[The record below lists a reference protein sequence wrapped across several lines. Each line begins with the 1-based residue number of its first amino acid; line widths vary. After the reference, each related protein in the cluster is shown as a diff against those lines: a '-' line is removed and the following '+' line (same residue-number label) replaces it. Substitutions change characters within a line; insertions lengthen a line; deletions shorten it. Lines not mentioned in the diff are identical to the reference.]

1 MSRLFTQAF
10 PAAIFLS
17 VQLVP
22 VLAIAQT
29 VEEGLSPVGEIPP
42 AEGPQVSDDGTK
54 TVYPASYFD
63 QYSPLSLQDML
74 QRIPGA
80 SIQESV
86 ATEERRGLRGNE
98 DAILING
105 QQVTGKDSGGA
116 GALQRIAAN
125 QVARIEIIRGTSSE
139 VQSTT
144 QRIINVILLDDAA
157 DTLTVTVAMPS
168 YTNDGSVRP
177 IASLSYGVTE
187 VNRNYSIALQSNP
200 IYRPWRRTKI
210 TTDLTGQE
218 ILDSTES
225 EQLDNYTIQTN
236 GRYEQTFASGSRL
249 QLNGFGSW
257 LINRRERRE
266 VLRDPQQPRQVNEL
280 ADILE
285 VDDRDRFTTEVSAD
299 YSFPVGEADTFT
311 MLGLFNWEKENRD
324 REVFDL
330 QPLDE
335 PVQVQQTRQDVKTE
349 SILRGTYDATFRPTL
364 SAQVGLEGA
373 LNTQN
378 TDFDLATRVNGE
390 LVPLPIFNSDGKVT
404 EYRSEA
410 FSTLRWQPLSELQ
423 LEPGLAVEAS
433 RITQKSADVDNARSL
448 VFVKPTFN
456 AYWDVTPRD
465 KVFFSIVRDVKQLN
479 FLEFVATITDRD
491 QELEAG
497 NPDLKPEKSWDFE
510 VGIDHRLMDGGGVL
524 SASAF
529 YREVEDVSGR
539 TTFNGLISQPGN
551 IGDGREYGAEV
562 EASLQFTRL
571 NWWDGVLTTSYLRR
585 KTSVTDPFDGRT
597 RRFGNS
603 PNWEFKL
610 DYRHDVD
617 FVIDGYIGVNF
628 SQSGSRFIYDLD
640 YIERFKEGGS
650 LTLTIEHELSENLR
664 LNLSSNNFLNR
675 LLVRDREL
683 FAVQPGGGRTAIGR
697 RVERHKWGR
706 IFNIFV
712 RGTF

>member
-1 MSRLFTQAF
+1 MYRLFSSASF
-10 PAAIFLS
+10 WAALLS
-17 VQLVP
+17 VQLLSLSV
-22 VLAIAQT
+22 IAQ
-29 VEEGLSPVGEIPP
+29 VANEASEVSPSQ
-42 AEGPQVSDDGTK
+42 GPLVSDDGTT

-63 QYSPLSLQDML
+63 QYNPLSLNDML

-80 SIQESV
+80 RIQESV

-116 GALQRIAAN
+116 GALQRIAAR
-125 QVARIEIIRGTSSE
+125 QVDRIEIIRGTSSE

-157 DTLTVTVAMPS
+157 DTLTTTLAFPY
-168 YTNDGSVRP
+168 YTSDGSFRP
-177 IASLSYGVTE
+177 VANITYGVTE
-187 VNRNYSIALQSNP
+187 ANRNWSVALQSDP
-200 IYRPWRRTKI
+200 RYRPWERTKI
-210 TTDLTGQE
+210 TTDLTGQDV
-218 ILDSTES
+218 LDSTES

-236 GRYEQTFASGSRL
+236 GRFEQTFASGSRL

-266 VLRDPQQPRQVNEL
+266 VLRDPQRPRQVNEL

-285 VDDRDRFTTEVSAD
+285 IDDRDRFTAEFSAD
-299 YSFPVGEADTFT
+299 YSFPVGESDTFT
-311 MLGLFNWEKENRD
+311 MLGVFNWEKENRD

-335 PVQVQQTRQDVKTE
+335 PLQVLQARQDTKTE
-349 SILRGTYDATFRPTL
+349 TIGRGTYDATLSPTL
-364 SAQVGLEGA
+364 SFQLGLEGA

-378 TDFDLATRVNGE
+378 TDFDLSARVNGV
-390 LVPLPIFNSDGKVT
+390 LTPLSIFNSDGKVT

-410 FSTLRWQPLSELQ
+410 FSTLRWQPVSTLQ

-433 RITQKSADVDNARSL
+433 RITQKSSDVDNARSL
-448 VFVKPTFN
+448 VFVKPTLN
-456 AYWDVTPRD
+456 AYWDITPRD
-465 KVFFSIVRDVKQLN
+465 KVFVSIVRDVKQLN
-479 FLEFVATITDRD
+479 FREFVATITDRD

-510 VGIDHRLMDGGGVL
+510 VGIDHRLLDGGGVL

-551 IGDGREYGAEV
+551 IGDGKEYGAEAEV
-562 EASLQFTRL
+562 SLQFTRL
-571 NWWDGVLTTSYLRR
+571 NWWDGVLTASYLRR

-603 PNWEFKL
+603 PNWELAF
-610 DYRHDVD
+610 DYRHDID
-617 FVIDGYIGVNF
+617 FFINGYFGINL

-640 YIERFKEGGS
+640 YIERYKEGAS
-650 LTLTIEHELSENLR
+650 VTVSIEHELSENFR
-664 LNLSSNNFLNR
+664 INFSSNNFINR

-683 FAVQPGGGRTAIGR
+683 FAVQPGGGRTAIGQ